1 MISYL
6 LLLQAVSFCVADVR
20 QRLKEVST
28 ISFNTFA
35 RDPEDPSGVC
45 VCVCVCVRAC
55 VRACVCACVHACVCA
70 CVGACVGVCSVCVC
84 VPCML
89 CIILL
94 QLLL

>member
-1 MISYL
+1 MTIYL

-45 VCVCVCVRAC
+45 VCVHAC
-55 VRACVCACVHACVCA
+55 VRACVCSIVT
-70 CVGACVGVCSVCVC
+70 
-84 VPCML
+84 PCMML
-89 CIILL
+89 HITLSL